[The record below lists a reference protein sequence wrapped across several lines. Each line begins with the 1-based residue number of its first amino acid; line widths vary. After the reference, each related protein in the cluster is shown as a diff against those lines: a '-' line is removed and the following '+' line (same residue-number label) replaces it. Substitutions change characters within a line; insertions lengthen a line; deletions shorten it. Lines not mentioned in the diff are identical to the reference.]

1 MKFSDTTAV
10 YINFFQPSIDATS
23 NHFYLLQNVRG
34 IPAFLLVEH
43 YPARWYITPT

>member
-10 YINFFQPSIDATS
+10 YINVYQPSIDATS
-23 NHFYLLQNVRG
+23 NHFYLLQNLRG
-34 IPAFLLVEH
+34 NPAPLLVEH